1 METGG
6 GGRETEN
13 DRDREIYTLFIWVPV
28 ATSANAHLF
37 PLSLPLDTCHFP
49 EDSSVMLTRVSII
62 LVTGPNQA
70 SDHQCPQFNK

>member
-1 METGG
+1 METGAG
-6 GGRETEN
+6 RGREAEN

-37 PLSLPLDTCHFP
+37 PLNLSLRTPATFLRIPHI
-49 EDSSVMLTRVSII
+49 TRVSII

-70 SDHQCPQFNK
+70 SDYQCPQFNK